1 MKQHSRKRKF
11 ALNFVFEILLEIIT
25 GICGFI
31 VPRLILSYF
40 GSADNGLIQSITQF
54 LGCIAILR
62 SGIGSVMRAALY
74 KPLAEKNYS
83 EISSIVKATEKF
95 LRKISYIFILFTLV
109 FAFVYPFIVRDE
121 FDWLFSSSL
130 VIILSISTF
139 AQYYFGLTYQ
149 MLIQADQSNYVLS
162 ITQIVCVILNT
173 VASYILIKLGFSIHI
188 VKLATAIIFALQ
200 PVVYMLYAKKKY
212 KISKD
217 VEPKNHLI
225 SERWDAFGHQLASFI
240 NSNTD
245 IIVATV
251 FLGVKEVSVYSV
263 IYMVANAIKKIVM
276 AISNSITGAFGNMM
290 AKKETALLEK
300 RFSQYELIMYTLSS
314 LLFSVTFVSIFPFL
328 SIYTRGITDINYVR
342 EGLIIA
348 ICITEFFTCIKLP
361 YQMII
366 YAHGDFKKTKW
377 YAYIEAAINIVLS
390 LILVNQF
397 GLTGIVIGTCLA
409 AVFQSIV
416 FSRYMSTKIINHA
429 TIKTVKCIVTS
440 LCTNVLIIAV
450 SRTVEYV
457 PNTYLEWAL
466 YSLVLFIASTIIGFV
481 CLVVINY
488 KDAKAIIKFMT
499 VIMKKVLKKCRL
511 I

>member
-1 MKQHSRKRKF
+1 MTRRRKF
-11 ALNFVFEILLEIIT
+11 ALNFIFEILLEIVT

-31 VPRLILSYF
+31 VPRLILSNF
-40 GSADNGLIQSITQF
+40 GSADNGLIQSISQF
-54 LGCIAILR
+54 LGCVAILR

-74 KPLAEKNYS
+74 KPLAEKNYT
-83 EISSIVKATEKF
+83 EISSIVKATEIF
-95 LRKISYIFILFTLV
+95 LRKISYIFVIFTLV
-109 FAFVYPFIVRDE
+109 FAFVYPFIVQNE

-130 VIILSISTF
+130 VIILSVSTF

-162 ITQIVCVILNT
+162 ITQIICVILNT
-173 VASYILIKLGFSIHI
+173 IASYILIKLGFSIHI
-188 VKLATAIIFALQ
+188 VKLATAVIFALQ
-200 PVVYMLYAKKKY
+200 PMVYMFYAKKKY
-212 KISKD
+212 NIIKN
-217 VEPKNHLI
+217 VEPKNSLI

-245 IIVATV
+245 IIVATI

-263 IYMVANAIKKIVM
+263 IYMVANAIKKIIM

-290 AKKETALLEK
+290 AKKEKALLEK
-300 RFSQYELIMYTLSS
+300 RFAQYELIIYTLAS
-314 LLFSVTFVSIFPFL
+314 LLFTVTFVSIFPFL
-328 SIYTRGITDINYVR
+328 SIYTRGITDIDYIR

-348 ICITEFFTCIKLP
+348 ICITEFFSCVKLP

-366 YAHGDFKKTKW
+366 YAHGDFKKTKI

-409 AVFQSIV
+409 AIFQSIV
-416 FSRYMSTKIINHA
+416 FSRYMSTKIIKHA
-429 TIKTVKCIVTS
+429 NIKTVKCVLTS
-440 LCTNVLIIAV
+440 LCASVLIIAI
-450 SRTVEYV
+450 SKTVEYI
-457 PNTYLEWAL
+457 PNTYLEWAI
-466 YSLVLFIASTIIGFV
+466 YSLILFIISAFISFL

-488 KDAKAIIKFMT
+488 KDAKAIVKFMASKAKR
-499 VIMKKVLKKCRL
+499 IIKKCRL